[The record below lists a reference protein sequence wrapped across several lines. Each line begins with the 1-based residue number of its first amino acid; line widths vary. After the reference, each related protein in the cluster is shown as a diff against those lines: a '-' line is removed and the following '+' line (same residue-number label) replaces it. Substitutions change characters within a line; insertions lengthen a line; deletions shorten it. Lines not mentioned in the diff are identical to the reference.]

1 MSKVSIFYSFP
12 DSNKVRQGGMG
23 SAVTRRKSGTPY
35 TSSPFAPQTGLT
47 RLSQLSLYQ
56 YQASSLLEPDTTTPA
71 DRDRHTSSAVQS
83 RELQKLLS
91 SRLSQ
96 LTDVQIKLSPD
107 FNTIRVI
114 NMQLF

>member
-71 DRDRHTSSAVQS
+71 DRDRHTSAVQS

-91 SRLSQ
+91 TRGSQ

-107 FNTIRVI
+107 FYTIRVI
-114 NMQLF
+114 NMQLY